1 MFGKDKS
8 SSKKRM
14 RIFFVTD
21 IHGSDICFRKLC
33 NSLDFYKVDELI
45 LGGDMTGKMVV
56 PIVPSKAGRYES
68 TFTGRQVEL
77 DGEQELKNFI
87 KLVKDMGFYPK
98 VMSKDEF
105 TAIAASP
112 EAQNKVFRQL
122 ISERLHDWS
131 DYAAS
136 KLKGRGVKI
145 YCAPGNDDE
154 TFVDEI
160 LEQSGIF
167 ELAEGRHLV
176 LADGREMITCAWSN
190 PTPWQTPRECSEKE
204 LESRLVSIV
213 GQVKDFSTA
222 IFNFHAP
229 PYNSKLDEC
238 PALDK
243 DLKVISQAG
252 QPVFAPVGST
262 SVRKLIETNQP
273 LLGLHG
279 HIHEGKGTYTLGRT
293 LCVNPGSCYNE
304 GVLQGCILT
313 LEGSKVINVQFTS
326 G

>member
-8 SSKKRM
+8 SGKKRM
-14 RIFFVTD
+14 RIFAVTD
-21 IHGSDICFRKLC
+21 IHGSDVCFRKLC

-45 LGGDMTGKMVV
+45 LGGDVTGKMVV
-56 PIVPSKAGRYES
+56 PIVTRQDGKWES
-68 TFTGRQVEL
+68 TFTGKQVLLE
-77 DGEQELKNFI
+77 GEEERKRFI

-98 VMSKDEF
+98 VMSQDEF
-105 TAIAASP
+105 TTIAASP
-112 EAQNKVFRQL
+112 EEQTKVFRQL
-122 ISERLHDWS
+122 ISERLYEWA
-131 DYAAS
+131 DYAS
-136 KLKGRGVKI
+136 NKLKDRGVKI

-154 TFVDEI
+154 TFIDEI
-160 LEQSGIF
+160 LEQSGAF
-167 ELAEGRHLV
+167 EMAEGKRLV

-190 PTPWQTPRECSEKE
+190 PTPWQTPRECSEEE
-204 LESRLVSIV
+204 LESRLTSIV
-213 GQVKDFSTA
+213 AQVQDFSTA
-222 IFNFHAP
+222 IFNLHAP

-262 SVRKLIETNQP
+262 SVRRLIENYQP

-293 LCVNPGSCYNE
+293 LCVNPGSCYTE

-313 LEGSKVINVQFTS
+313 LEGTKVTNVQFTS